1 MYGLATFLNDLSKKS
16 TDKQEGQNKFQRN
29 FKKFLKKEKKKLI
42 IGYTRMKTKHNQTKD
57 NKIVTYIPR

>member
-29 FKKFLKKEKKKLI
+29 FKKFLKKEKKINNWIYKNENEAQSSK
-42 IGYTRMKTKHNQTKD
+42 RQ
-57 NKIVTYIPR
+57 